1 MKKSVKNIVIAAFF
15 AALVCVA
22 TIIIKVPSPKG
33 YINLGDGII
42 LVAASFLSPLLA
54 FFSAAIGSALADI
67 FSGYIVYAP
76 VTFLIKGLMA
86 VLFCAVFSL
95 LHKRL
100 KKTPSQIIAAI
111 IAESFMIFGY
121 FIFETFLYGVAISV
135 VNIPLNSIQA
145 AFGIVVGLVLT
156 KALSKQNLEKFLK

>member
-1 MKKSVKNIVIAAFF
+1 MKKSVKSMVIAAFF
-15 AALVCVA
+15 AALICVA
-22 TIIIKVPSPKG
+22 TVIIKIPSPKG

-86 VLFCAVFSL
+86 VLFCVVFSL
-95 LHKRL
+95 LHKKL
-100 KKTPSQIIAAI
+100 KETPSQIIAAI
-111 IAESFMIFGY
+111 IAEAFMIFGY
-121 FIFETFLYGVAISV
+121 FVFETVLYGVAVSV

-145 AFGIVVGLVLT
+145 AFGILIGILVT
-156 KALSKQNLEKFLK
+156 KALSKQNIEKFLK